1 VRQETPSTGDQF
13 LARIQVLDVASGNI
27 RSLTGETMLEGYP
40 VVSPDGSRVAYWR
53 NRDAQP
59 WTIKTFGWRPSR
71 AVRVVISVQRS
82 IRTCLSLDGHQTAIG
97 CWSVA
102 IWKDDHVTTEFYA
115 IPVHGHF
122 PSDPVRQMDVYE
134 RWINWLVPYLK

>member
-59 WTIKTFGWRPSR
+59 WNYQDVWLAPFAGGAGRDISAALDKNVFITRWAPNGDWLLVGGNMEGRPRHDGVLRHSR
-71 AVRVVISVQRS
+71 AWPLPERPRS
-82 IRTCLSLDGHQTAIG
+82 SNGCL
-97 CWSVA
+97 
-102 IWKDDHVTTEFYA
+102 
-115 IPVHGHF
+115 
-122 PSDPVRQMDVYE
+122 
-134 RWINWLVPYLK
+134 